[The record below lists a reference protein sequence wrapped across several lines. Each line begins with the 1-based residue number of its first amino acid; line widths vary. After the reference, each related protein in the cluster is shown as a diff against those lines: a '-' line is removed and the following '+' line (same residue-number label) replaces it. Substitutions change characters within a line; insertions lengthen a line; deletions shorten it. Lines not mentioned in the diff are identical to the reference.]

1 MRSDGFLKPLRR
13 STVKQNVHDDRG
25 GQGMDGNQVPGPAS
39 GPTPEGGTSRGIF
52 SILLG
57 VFTAP
62 TRAFGDFNQQPK
74 WSVILVALAVAI
86 VLGTIFAIYT
96 APISAQTQLEM
107 MRKSTTL
114 PPELLQQIEQ
124 QAQTPNSAR
133 AGIAAAVMV
142 PIVTVIVALIAWGI
156 GSLLF
161 GGMTTF
167 RKIWGVTVLGGL
179 ITTIGNLLKLPL
191 IVAKKSMFVSF
202 GLAALFPGKDF
213 TSLVYTILYYA
224 DIFLIWSVIVVGFGY
239 AAIFGF
245 PRGKGMTTSILSNA
259 IMIMVM
265 ITLAVVGMSFA
276 GIEISFF

>member
-1 MRSDGFLKPLRR
+1 
-13 STVKQNVHDDRG
+13 
-25 GQGMDGNQVPGPAS
+25 MDGNQVPGPAS

-96 APISAQTQLEM
+96 APISAQMQLEM

-167 RKIWGVTVLGGL
+167 RKIWGVTILGGL